1 MTLLRKAVLILTVLA
16 NLVPVLFGGCKPK
29 EPARLTI
36 SVEGKEFSD
45 SQISI
50 DGTLAGRLTQTVT
63 TRDGKI
69 YIDGALSGA
78 LPSMRRTVEGETHTN
93 QDNSEGGIS
102 PDQDRKEDGYFGCA
116 DNITLKPGDH
126 TIVLQGRDG
135 ETLQIVTNISPG
147 YHLLTYLADKQQVKW
162 DNQIL
167 KPIPGGAVQ
176 LRH

>member
-1 MTLLRKAVLILTVLA
+1 MQMKKRKVLLILAVLA
-16 NLVPVLFGGCKPK
+16 NLLLILSGGCKPK

-69 YIDGALSGA
+69 YIDGAFSGA
-78 LPSMRRTVEGETHTN
+78 LPSMRRTVEGKTHTN
-93 QDNSEGGIS
+93 QDSEGGIS

-116 DNITLKPGDH
+116 DTIILKPGDH

-147 YHLLTYLADKQQVKW
+147 YHLLTYSADKQQVKW
-162 DNQIL
+162 DNQIF
-167 KPIPGGAVQ
+167 KPTPGGAVQ
-176 LRH
+176 LRR

>member
-1 MTLLRKAVLILTVLA
+1 MQMKKWKAVLILTVLA

-78 LPSMRRTVEGETHTN
+78 LPSMRRTVEGKTRTG
-93 QDNSEGGIS
+93 QDSEGGVS
-102 PDQDRKEDGYFGCA
+102 QDQGREEDGYFGCA
-116 DNITLKPGDH
+116 DTIILKPGDH
-126 TIVLQGRDG
+126 TIVLKGRDG
-135 ETLQIVTNISPG
+135 ETLQIVTNVSLG
-147 YHLLTYLADKQQVKW
+147 YHLLTYYADKQQVKW
-162 DNQIL
+162 DNQML
-167 KPIPGGAVQ
+167 KPTFGGAVQ
-176 LRH
+176 LRR